1 MGANGSSGNVS
12 ELPEAKHGSSEP
24 GKEVVVAVGELQNTF
39 GGSVTKYFPVS
50 HHGGN
55 ASMDDPAT
63 SNDLTGPGDVVVTS
77 TVGGYD
83 DLQKYGDS
91 VYSRA
96 KESLIRAI
104 AYDVFKALGVRDA
117 ESAKRAPIDQV
128 VKHLASV
135 VPNHKRG
142 KHFTDG
148 VNKSSSKQREICR
161 VLANSINKNYAG
173 QLVPL
178 NLSEDEMCV
187 KIAEVMN
194 SLFTGLH
201 TEFMTVAGDILRIVR
216 NLETLK
222 QVIDASYKRQLE
234 ITNASGDPEL
244 RAQAQTVQDFYNRVK
259 AELERQLAILTN
271 LVNVAVGPTGKSLI
285 GLLEENRDFAGFV
298 RDLKADLGTSA
309 FGDKLS
315 YLLSGVSNVA
325 HSAELV
331 DRALKVIGMSV
342 AEFRSAK
349 SPQDL
354 RLKILSTIE
363 RKSPTSK
370 ELDKMMAASEIIYNN
385 LSVNFKKISELLGK
399 KGGDD
404 CGCSGGNGDGLVP
417 YATPSGFDPST
428 IGGRGRRSH
437 HEPMLDESEGG
448 DPEDEYVE
456 PKLDDNNN
464 SVGENDPSINIEM
477 SRDRDVS
484 GVDSDDEVVLGG
496 NIVGGN
502 DDEDTGLVSY
512 WARKS
517 LSTKIAKKK
526 KYRELLLKDF
536 RKLLKLHY
544 RNIVEASNHVA
555 RRIGTEIPVSDDLH
569 RFVDVFDAI
578 PNLDS
583 EKLHIALSGYPKD
596 SVSRQ
601 EREIFMN
608 KFQLL
613 LVALEPLMKGHG
625 GENFKRIYDA
635 IKGLVKAIDDFSDKM
650 VRALT
655 EIHVDRPEDIRAAL
669 KQTANSFF
677 GSAEGGGGEELFGS
691 GSFVELDKIKMELR
705 YYLSIYNI
713 KTNLGRVSEEMK
725 EFGED
730 YEQVLGEESGWLI
743 NRIKRDYL
751 ALIDDADPYPDGE
764 RPAIPAVVSLNV
776 RATAKGVAG
785 RAGTRI
791 RAQALAVH
799 PVVVGAGAAAADLAR
814 AKYAKNIYEQL
825 KNLYTRQMNAKVRM
839 VEVAQA
845 IDLYLRSFADGIA
858 RNPDSIKSVI
868 KMLDQVDIVAKWF
881 TERSGDQLA
890 SMFEAFPADITG
902 NYSTTADA
910 VVELKEGKI
919 NLPMQ
924 DNHYYKWLDTT
935 DGKIA
940 HKMPGNPVIGRS
952 LTGEDGSSTMKN
964 LLTLSEKTV
973 KSMRTLENI
982 LSAFSTIGS
991 KFGDIDPQAKTFMN
1005 PGQIF
1010 NALCEYITVSAFTTG
1025 YQATT
1030 GSTGVQISPHT
1041 VAQISIGIGPAGPV
1055 AAADFPT
1062 NSMNT
1067 YRSATLL
1074 GTTTII
1080 SGLVDANDRHVAV
1093 AMSSIPT
1100 DMKNISTAND
1110 DFWNYHNT
1118 ADNTTS
1124 KQDVAHWT
1132 DRFYDTDLLF
1142 LMTIKSIVC
1151 KVFTVVDCYRLFNRP
1166 LSKDNSDQYD
1176 SLTPLRT
1183 ILGGSNMVKVI
1194 PEAVELYLRLPLLLE
1209 WYRDKFSFAKSTNPD
1224 PDAWRLALTPNIDG
1238 IWGKIISMVFD
1249 RLDYVENGNYS
1260 ENQLQKLINDIND
1273 VYRHYKSKYP
1283 KATVRNILNSFVVEV
1298 NRAFGFIRQKDIT
1311 AYLNDRRQYLDPSV
1325 YDENKDDFN
1334 QYDILNSED
1343 QFLRS
1348 PAPSDKFITV
1358 AERQKQRKERVM
1370 IHLQKDILELR
1381 RNMDADFRRYT
1392 NESRRVPGGTKIVS
1406 FVDSL
1411 RNYKRDLENAKSDK
1425 EQYDVVVRM
1434 LQGTNKLSNIN
1445 VDKLVMLHEAV
1456 AAPLAVLFNI
1466 YKVLAKYNSLLH
1478 GAAYENIQKW
1488 SDGFAAGAPYTVAL
1502 NDATAD
1508 TDPRFSTQC
1517 REFFER
1523 TYKDDKQA
1531 TKGFNAALFASTLV
1545 GTEGCYALEPRIAHG
1560 YTRKVTIAP
1569 GNSILANGGI
1579 NLPNIARDLILAL
1592 MDLCSNQNGL
1602 ISCTV
1607 SNDGVINVDWSK
1619 LEDLSVNL
1627 LQQVKNNLNN
1637 IRIEFTSL
1645 ATDKILNK
1653 YSNKDLP
1660 GSVAWLEEHLVEQ
1673 LFKDRDKA
1681 GLSVGHTKLTQT
1693 LRSLGTV
1700 SPTTPSLDNVVS
1712 SLVYYG
1718 KGQNNLV
1725 NESVSNNLTTFPFNV
1740 LPLSVESDMLN
1751 TRQKGE
1757 LNQLRNIHS
1766 MGSLAASG
1774 AVPLPV
1780 SAVNDVLQVPTIL
1793 FESKDTLNY
1802 WNLHESKAKSLMLS
1816 FNKMVHRYLND
1827 NLDDNNLKIYPALF
1841 ESFMNSVASHEI
1853 SQNKSFPNIGK
1864 KSDIGGNNNDDERP
1878 LAAGGVLQAPPKGTV
1893 LFASN
1898 ALVMKALMMNMDKLL
1913 KKRRNVYESLAEV
1926 PDYMKERM
1934 KCNLPLYSKM
1944 FQLVFNRAELLRKLI
1959 SCDLL
1964 KNNMAFAGA
1973 GGAIA
1978 APRQAKEGVSTE
1990 PLVDTS
1996 RFTSEEN
2003 VAYLNGL
2010 LSHLCD
2016 LSFSLKKCCD
2026 SVYKELQDV
2035 APYFME
2041 LSKDF
2046 INDYKSRYGV
2056 LPFMPASMVLLPQ
2069 LSFNGRYDVRNL
2081 NALWSQEVS
2090 RNLMLPTKLNG
2101 SNAYKFNLASR
2112 VLLARNDVEPSLDHM
2127 PGAKEIYNAYASVAQ
2142 KNSVISASEYANTV
2156 KLEVLLSRYLND
2168 GMVYSRLFDQTRFVA
2183 THLLAYQS
2191 NTVFNNALSVGN
2203 YYNSEPLNP
2212 PNPNHVESTNLL
2224 LDVQIG
2230 NKLDRVNWR
2239 LAIQDLTVLGPVC
2252 AQFNTPKINDVFG
2265 YVEDLNKKQ
2274 AKESFVSKIQTLDSN
2289 LHTVTRENLRVH
2301 NILDLGIV
2309 PINVHAFMK
2318 EVPFT
2323 NILNYSYTFDRMV
2336 HDMIIP
2342 DYVRKQPNYALTA
2355 DTLML
2360 NPLAPIDST
2369 RELFVKLLV
2378 YPYTQ
2383 LSYDDADLQRQYY
2396 GLVASLFNGNDD
2408 LNMKLARPR
2417 YLSDQL
2423 WHKVLLSGSV
2433 QITSNLN
2440 SYNVLP
2446 GGAVQDRM
2454 INLSNDVQKAIDN
2467 FRRAR
2472 PDLTVDNLIASGRAV
2487 DVDAANAI
2495 IDAEVNASNLV
2506 RVARGRAR
2514 NARPRPVGVIYPNLE
2529 SGPAGYE
2536 AQRIWYNSANNSSM
2550 NPYYSS
2556 GASNLPNVQPG
2567 LKYWDK
2573 QKKTWTVTH
2582 IGAANR
2588 PEHDMLYLA
2597 ELGHTRFN
2605 TKLVR
2610 NLTWLVNLQ
2619 RTMRVVMINHLSWID
2634 TPVITGL
2641 KVMDPTVTEYNSND
2655 AYQASDFQ
2663 GTEYSAM

>member
-50 HHGGN
+50 RRGGN

-63 SNDLTGPGDVVVTS
+63 SDDLTGPGDVVVTS

-404 CGCSGGNGDGLVP
+404 CGCSGGEDDGLAP

-428 IGGRGRRSH
+428 IGGKVPKKSS
-437 HEPMLDESEGG
+437 ESQLDEFESN
-448 DPEDEYVE
+448 PEPEIKEVE
-456 PKLDDNNN
+456 DRLDDNNEDN
-464 SVGENDPSINIEM
+464 KPVGENSSTINIVDM
-477 SRDRDVS
+477 SRDLDGS
-484 GVDSDDEVVLGG
+484 LGGVDSDDEVVLGG

-569 RFVDVFDAI
+569 RFVDVFHAI

-613 LVALEPLMKGHG
+613 LVALEPLMKGQG

-751 ALIDDADPYPDGE
+751 ALIDDADPYPDNN
-764 RPAIPAVVSLNV
+764 RPAIPEVVSLNV
-776 RATAKGVAG
+776 PASAIGAVG
-785 RAGTRI
+785 RAGNDI
-791 RAQALAVH
+791 LAKARVYAGRLP
-799 PVVVGAGAAAADLAR
+799 PVTAPAVITATEQ
-814 AKYAKNIYEQL
+814 KYAKGLYEQL
-825 KNLYTRQMNAKVRM
+825 KTLYTRQMNAKVRM

-890 SMFEAFPADITG
+890 SLFEAFPADTQN
-902 NYSTTADA
+902 NYSTTVDA
-910 VVELKEGKI
+910 VVDPTEEKI
-919 NLPMQ
+919 TLPMQ
-924 DNHYYKWLDTT
+924 DNHYYKWLDTAY
-935 DGKIA
+935 GGLNY
-940 HKMPGNPVIGRS
+940 KMPGNPVIGRT
-952 LTGEDGSSTMKN
+952 LIGEERKTNAMKN

-973 KSMRTLENI
+973 KSMRALENI

-1010 NALCEYITVSAFTTG
+1010 NALCEYITVGAFTTG
-1025 YQATT
+1025 YQAGNITA
-1030 GSTGVQISPHT
+1030 GVGMSPHDDIQVT
-1041 VAQISIGIGPAGPV
+1041 IDGTTS
-1055 AAADFPT
+1055 DFPR
-1062 NSMNT
+1062 NAMPN
-1067 YRSATLL
+1067 YRQNRGDGRIHIT
-1074 GTTTII
+1074 
-1080 SGLVDANDRHVAV
+1080 SGLTNLDDRHTSV

-1100 DMKNISTAND
+1100 DMKTMPTAID

-1118 ADNTTS
+1118 ADNSTR
-1124 KQDVAHWT
+1124 KQDVANWT

-1183 ILGGSNMVKVI
+1183 ILGGSNIVKVI

-1283 KATVRNILNSFVVEV
+1283 KATVRNILNSFVVEI

-1311 AYLNDRRQYLDPSV
+1311 AYLNDRRQYLNPSD
-1325 YDENKDDFN
+1325 YPENKDDFN

-1370 IHLQKDILELR
+1370 IHLQKDILQLR
-1381 RNMDADFRRYT
+1381 RNMDADFRKYT
-1392 NESRRVPGGTKIVS
+1392 NENRRTGGKTIVS

-1434 LQGTNKLSNIN
+1434 LQGTNKLSNVS

-1466 YKVLAKYNSLLH
+1466 YKVLAKYNALLH
-1478 GAAYENIQKW
+1478 GAAYDNISKWAAEFENPA
-1488 SDGFAAGAPYTVAL
+1488 SAYTGELTAL
-1502 NDATAD
+1502 GGRGDL
-1508 TDPRFSTQC
+1508 RFYDDCIDYFQ
-1517 REFFER
+1517 R
-1523 TYKDDKQA
+1523 TYKEDTQIR
-1531 TKGFNAALFASTLV
+1531 GVNSHLFASALV
-1545 GTEGCYALEPRIAHG
+1545 GNQIYYITPAATNYGYLNRPAAGNIRPRN
-1560 YTRKVTIAP
+1560 P
-1569 GNSILANGGI
+1569 LMQNI
-1579 NLPNIARDLILAL
+1579 NLPSIAKDLILAL
-1592 MDLCSNQNGL
+1592 MDLCGNPNGL
-1602 ISCTV
+1602 MSCTV

-1637 IRIEFTSL
+1637 IRIEFTSSS
-1645 ATDKILNK
+1645 TNEILNK
-1653 YSNKDLP
+1653 YTNKDLP

-1693 LRSLGTV
+1693 LKAIGAPVAGRE
-1700 SPTTPSLDNVVS
+1700 SLDSVIS
-1712 SLVYYG
+1712 ELVYYQRNG
-1718 KGQNNLV
+1718 TNLLNN
-1725 NESVSNNLTTFPFNV
+1725 SVSNNLTTFPFNV
-1740 LPLSVESDMLN
+1740 LPLSVESDMLSNPQKTQLN
-1751 TRQKGE
+1751 T
-1757 LNQLRNIHS
+1757 LRNIHAS
-1766 MGSLAASG
+1766 RVAAA
-1774 AVPLPV
+1774 AVPVEPGL
-1780 SAVNDVLQVPTIL
+1780 NDVLQVPTIL

-1802 WNLHESKAKSLMLS
+1802 WNLHDERAKSLMLS

-1841 ESFMNSVASHEI
+1841 ESFMNSAASHEVV
-1853 SQNKSFPNIGK
+1853 QNKSFPNVGVKALI
-1864 KSDIGGNNNDDERP
+1864 SHNDHVREKPLNAAAGALP
-1878 LAAGGVLQAPPKGTV
+1878 LASPPEGTI
-1893 LFASN
+1893 LFAST
-1898 ALVMKALMMNMDKLL
+1898 ALTMKALMMNMDKLL

-1926 PDYMKERM
+1926 PEYMKERM

-1944 FQLVFNRAELLRKLI
+1944 FQLIFNRAELLRKLLN
-1959 SCDLL
+1959 CDLL
-1964 KNNMAFAGA
+1964 KNNLAGN
-1973 GGAIA
+1973 GIA
-1978 APRQAKEGVSTE
+1978 CTRQILHVKTGVSLD
-1990 PLVDTS
+1990 PLVDVSGYTNE
-1996 RFTSEEN
+1996 RN
-2003 VAYLNGL
+2003 LQYLNGL

-2016 LSFSLKKCCD
+2016 LSFSIKKCCD

-2035 APYFME
+2035 APYFMD

-2069 LSFNGRYDVRNL
+2069 LSFNGEFNPAAVNLYAWSREVGRNL
-2081 NALWSQEVS
+2081 L
-2090 RNLMLPTKLNG
+2090 LPTKING
-2101 SNAYKFNLASR
+2101 SNVYKFNLASR

-2127 PGAKEIYNAYASVAQ
+2127 PGAKDIYNAYASVAQ
-2142 KNSVISASEYANTV
+2142 RNSVISANEYANTV
-2156 KLEVLLSRYLND
+2156 KLMVLLSRYLND
-2168 GMVYSRLFDQTRFVA
+2168 GAAYSRLFDSFTNA
-2183 THLLAYQS
+2183 TGILSAYQS
-2191 NTVFNNALSVGN
+2191 NTVFNSVLSVTN
-2203 YYNSEPLNP
+2203 YYVDQVPTT
-2212 PNPNHVESTNLL
+2212 NHNTLTNLL
-2224 LDVQIG
+2224 LAMQTR
-2230 NKLDRVNWR
+2230 NRLDPGLWGDNINN
-2239 LAIQDLTVLGPVC
+2239 LSILGPVC
-2252 AQFNTPKINDVFG
+2252 AQFNNPNTNTVFG

-2274 AKESFVSKIQTLDSN
+2274 AKESFVSKIQTIESN
-2289 LHTVTRENLRVH
+2289 IHTVTRENLRVH

-2355 DTLML
+2355 DTIML
-2360 NPLAPIDST
+2360 NPLSPVNNT

-2383 LSYDDADLQRQYY
+2383 LSYDHAELRRQYY

-2433 QITSNLN
+2433 MKPSN
-2440 SYNVLP
+2440 SIRY
-2446 GGAVQDRM
+2446 D
-2454 INLSNDVQKAIDN
+2454 DV
-2467 FRRAR
+2467 
-2472 PDLTVDNLIASGRAV
+2472 
-2487 DVDAANAI
+2487 
-2495 IDAEVNASNLV
+2495 
-2506 RVARGRAR
+2506 
-2514 NARPRPVGVIYPNLE
+2514 RPVGPVDDRSRSIALSSEMQTLKDQIRREHPEWNEAQVNVDPRVGTLRGRLVFMGAELPNLE
-2529 SGPAGYE
+2529 SGPSGYE
-2536 AQRIWYNSANNSSM
+2536 AQRIWNNPLSIYPVPNSRSTGMAEF
-2550 NPYYSS
+2550 
-2556 GASNLPNVQPG
+2556 PNVQPG

-2573 QKKTWTVTH
+2573 NKKIWTVTH
-2582 IGAANR
+2582 VGAANR
-2588 PEHDMLYLA
+2588 SPHDMLYLA

>member
-1 MGANGSSGNVS
+1 MGANVSGVGSNSGENKQPDDLGPSNSQPETRSVS
-12 ELPEAKHGSSEP
+12 
-24 GKEVVVAVGELQNTF
+24 VAVEQLNATLGA
-39 GGSVTKYFPVS
+39 GASSVFNVYR
-50 HHGGN
+50 GGN
-55 ASMDDPAT
+55 ENADAIDD
-63 SNDLTGPGDVVVTS
+63 LVVPS
-77 TVGGYD
+77 KLGGYD

-104 AYDVFKALGVRDA
+104 AYDVFKALGVRNA
-117 ESAKRAPIDQV
+117 ESAKSAPIDQV
-128 VKHLASV
+128 VKHLAGI

-161 VLANSINKNYAG
+161 ALANSINKNYAG

-178 NLSEDEMCV
+178 NVSEGEMCI

-331 DRALKVIGMSV
+331 DKALKVIGMSV

-363 RKSPTSK
+363 RRSPTSK
-370 ELDKMMAASEIIYNN
+370 ELDKMMAAAEIIYNN
-385 LSVNFKKISELLGK
+385 LNVNYKKIVELLGK

-404 CGCSGGNGDGLVP
+404 CGCSGGEETYDLPMN
-417 YATPSGFDPST
+417 FDPSA
-428 IGGRGRRSH
+428 IGGKTKSR
-437 HEPMLDESEGG
+437 EPTLDE
-448 DPEDEYVE
+448 EYVNDETENNYEE
-456 PKLDDNNN
+456 PTLEDNN
-464 SVGENDPSINIEM
+464 SSGEKHSNNNIDNM
-477 SRDRDVS
+477 DLD
-484 GVDSDDEVVLGG
+484 GALGGYDSDADVIDG

-502 DDEDTGLVSY
+502 DEEDPGLVSY

-555 RRIGTEIPVSDDLH
+555 RRIGTDVPVSEDLH
-569 RFVDVFDAI
+569 RFVDVFSAI

-613 LVALEPLMKGHG
+613 LVALEPLMKGPG

-635 IKGLVKAIDDFSDKM
+635 TKGLMKAIDDFSDKM
-650 VRALT
+650 VRAIT
-655 EIHVDRPEDIRAAL
+655 EIHVDRPEDIRESL
-669 KQTANSFF
+669 KQTATSFF
-677 GSAEGGGGEELFGS
+677 GSAQGGGGEELFGS
-691 GSFVELDKIKMELR
+691 GSYVELDKIKMELR

-713 KTNLGRVSEEMK
+713 KTNLSRVAEEMK
-725 EFGED
+725 DFGED
-730 YEQVLGEESGWLI
+730 YEQVLGEEAGWLI

-751 ALIDDADPYPDGE
+751 ALIDDADPYPE
-764 RPAIPAVVSLNV
+764 ANRPAIPAVVSLNV
-776 RATAKGVAG
+776 PATAAGAIG
-785 RAGTRI
+785 RAGDDI
-791 RAQALAVH
+791 IAK
-799 PVVVGAGAAAADLAR
+799 AR
-814 AKYAKNIYEQL
+814 AYAIALPAAVPAATRVLAEQKYAKAVYEQL

-890 SMFEAFPADITG
+890 SLFEVFPANDRG
-902 NYSTTADA
+902 VYSVDEDA
-910 VVELKEGKI
+910 VLEQDEGKI
-919 NLPMQ
+919 KLPMVEE
-924 DNHYYKWLDTT
+924 NKHYYQWLDTT
-935 DGKIA
+935 PGA
-940 HKMPGNPVIGRS
+940 ANTHKMPGNPVLGRE
-952 LTGEDGSSTMKN
+952 LKGEDGKTGFMKN

-973 KSMRTLENI
+973 KSMRALENI

-991 KFGDIDPQAKTFMN
+991 KFGDTEPQAKTFMT

-1010 NALCEYITVSAFTTG
+1010 NALCEYITVGAFTTG
-1025 YQATT
+1025 YNPVGNAAVIRDHNGT
-1030 GSTGVQISPHT
+1030 VLLSPHDT
-1041 VAQISIGIGPAGPV
+1041 PNVSLFIGGVNSNRPVPINDSDQYRRRIAGGSCNIVSGSIHPIDIDV
-1055 AAADFPT
+1055 
-1062 NSMNT
+1062 S
-1067 YRSATLL
+1067 
-1074 GTTTII
+1074 
-1080 SGLVDANDRHVAV
+1080 V
-1093 AMSSIPT
+1093 AMSSIP
-1100 DMKNISTAND
+1100 ND
-1110 DFWNYHNT
+1110 CTWENRSEEQFWSYHNT
-1118 ADNTTS
+1118 ADNSTI
-1124 KQDVAHWT
+1124 KVDHGRWT

-1166 LSKDNSDQYD
+1166 LSKDNEDQYD

-1183 ILGGSNMVKVI
+1183 ILGGSNIVKVI

-1209 WYRDKFSFAKSTNPD
+1209 WYRDKFSFAKSRSNNPD
-1224 PDAWRLALTPNIDG
+1224 EWRLALTPNIDG

-1260 ENQLQKLINDIND
+1260 ETQLQKLINDIND

-1298 NRAFGFIRQKDIT
+1298 NRAFGYIRQKDID
-1311 AYLNDRRQYLDPSV
+1311 AYLLDRRQYLNPST
-1325 YDENKDDFN
+1325 YPENKDDFN
-1334 QYDILNSED
+1334 QYDILDSED
-1343 QFLRS
+1343 QFARS

-1370 IHLQKDILELR
+1370 VHLQKDILQLR

-1392 NESRRVPGGTKIVS
+1392 NESRRRGGTKIVS
-1406 FVDSL
+1406 FIDSL

-1434 LQGTNKLSNIN
+1434 LQGTNKLSNVN

-1466 YKVLAKYNSLLH
+1466 YKVLSKYNSLLH
-1478 GAAYENIQKW
+1478 GAAYENIVKW
-1488 SDGFAAGAPYTVAL
+1488 STEFAAGGPNYTAGL
-1502 NDATAD
+1502 TTLMAD
-1508 TDPRFSTQC
+1508 TSQVFSTQC
-1517 REFFER
+1517 GLFFKR
-1523 TYKDDKQA
+1523 TYKDDLQA
-1531 TKGFNAALFASTLV
+1531 ANGFNATLFANTLV
-1545 GTEGCYALEPRIAHG
+1545 GSEAAYVLGPRIQHGYTLRTAAINPGNPILPAINLPRIA
-1560 YTRKVTIAP
+1560 K
-1569 GNSILANGGI
+1569 
-1579 NLPNIARDLILAL
+1579 DLILAL
-1592 MDLCSNQNGL
+1592 MDLCSSPNGL
-1602 ISCTV
+1602 MSCTI

-1627 LQQVKNNLNN
+1627 LQQVKHNLNN
-1637 IRIEFTSL
+1637 IRIEFTSTN
-1645 ATDKILNK
+1645 TDKILDK
-1653 YSNKDLP
+1653 YTNKDLP

-1693 LRSLGTV
+1693 LKSLGT
-1700 SPTTPSLDNVVS
+1700 SGAGRPSLDAVVS
-1712 SLVYYG
+1712 SLVYY
-1718 KGQNNLV
+1718 KKSAESLLND
-1725 NESVSNNLTTFPFNV
+1725 SVSNNLITFPFNV
-1740 LPLSVESDMLN
+1740 LPLSVESDMLSAA
-1751 TRQKGE
+1751 QKRN
-1757 LNQLRNIHS
+1757 LSRLRTVHS
-1766 MGSLAASG
+1766 RAALG
-1774 AVPLPV
+1774 AGGVPLPV
-1780 SAVNDVLQVPTIL
+1780 DPVNDVLQVPTIL
-1793 FESKDTLNY
+1793 FESKDTLNH
-1802 WNLHESKAKSLMLS
+1802 WNLHDSKTKSLMLS
-1816 FNKMVHRYLND
+1816 FNKMVHRYLHD

-1853 SQNKSFPNIGK
+1853 VQNKSFPNIGK
-1864 KSDIGGNNNDDERP
+1864 KSDVNGDNNADEKPFAIGVGNT
-1878 LAAGGVLQAPPKGTV
+1878 LLSPPEGTI

-1898 ALVMKALMMNMDKLL
+1898 ALVMKALMTNMDKLL
-1913 KKRRNVYESLAEV
+1913 KKRRNIYESLSEV
-1926 PDYMKERM
+1926 PEYMKERM

-1964 KNNMAFAGA
+1964 KNNMACGA
-1973 GGAIA
+1973 VPFPINV
-1978 APRQAKEGVSTE
+1978 PRTAKEEVTTAT
-1990 PLVDTS
+1990 LVDT
-1996 RFTSEEN
+1996 TVYNSEQN

-2016 LSFSLKKCCD
+2016 LSFALKKCCD

-2035 APYFME
+2035 APYFMD

-2056 LPFMPASMVLLPQ
+2056 LPFMPASTVMLPQ
-2069 LSFNGRYDVRNL
+2069 LAFNGSYNVLIPNYVWSTEVGRNL
-2081 NALWSQEVS
+2081 L
-2090 RNLMLPTKLNG
+2090 LPTKLNG
-2101 SNAYKFNLASR
+2101 SNSYKFNLASR

-2142 KNSVISASEYANTV
+2142 KNSVISSNEYANTI
-2156 KLEVLLSRYLND
+2156 KHLVLLSRYLND
-2168 GMVYSRLFDQTRFVA
+2168 GMVYSRLFDETKMINQ
-2183 THLLAYQS
+2183 HSSAYQS
-2191 NTVFNNALSVGN
+2191 NTVFNNALSVIN
-2203 YYNSEPLNP
+2203 YYVSQARAGGLHEQT
-2212 PNPNHVESTNLL
+2212 TNLL
-2224 LDVQIG
+2224 LDLQIG
-2230 NKLDRVNWR
+2230 NR
-2239 LAIQDLTVLGPVC
+2239 LPVPEWTNPINNLSVLGPVT
-2252 AQFNTPKINDVFG
+2252 AEFNQSNINDVFN

-2274 AKESFVSKIQTLDSN
+2274 AKESFVSKIESLGSN
-2289 LHTVTRENLRVH
+2289 VHSVSRQNLRVH

-2342 DYVRKQPNYALTA
+2342 DYVRNKPNLNANTI
-2355 DTLML
+2355 ML
-2360 NPLAPIDST
+2360 NPLSYTSRT

-2378 YPYTQ
+2378 YPYTP
-2383 LSYDDADLQRQYY
+2383 LSYNQSELRKQYY
-2396 GLVASLFNGNDD
+2396 GLLASLFNGNDD

-2423 WHKVLLSGSV
+2423 WHKVLLSGSP
-2433 QITSNLN
+2433 QITSN
-2440 SYNVLP
+2440 VDRIDALP
-2446 GGAVQDRM
+2446 DTTDIEQNKLVEFTPGYKNTRDQ
-2454 INLSNDVQKAIDN
+2454 I
-2467 FRRAR
+2467 
-2472 PDLTVDNLIASGRAV
+2472 GRANPQHFDSTMHLAMHMHV
-2487 DVDAANAI
+2487 NNAA
-2495 IDAEVNASNLV
+2495 
-2506 RVARGRAR
+2506 RH
-2514 NARPRPVGVIYPNLE
+2514 RPAVIPNME
-2529 SGPAGYE
+2529 SGPSGYE
-2536 AQRIWYNSANNSSM
+2536 AQRIWFNNNRNGNLSYI
-2550 NPYYSS
+2550 NP
-2556 GASNLPNVQPG
+2556 GEAILPNVTRG
-2567 LKYWDK
+2567 LKYWNK
-2573 QKKTWTVTH
+2573 ANKTWTVALV
-2582 IGAANR
+2582 GNDNR

-2597 ELGHTRFN
+2597 ELGYTRFN

-2634 TPVITGL
+2634 TPVIKGL

-2655 AYQASDFQ
+2655 VYQASDFQ